1 MRFRNVSPLGDLFIA
16 GVGEVVSGAEF
27 DGPDDLAEQT
37 ENFEAVDQAATAAP
51 KDGTKS

>member
-1 MRFRNVSPLGDLFIA
+1 MKFRNVSPLGDLSIA
-16 GVGEVVSGAEF
+16 GVGEVAAGAEF

-37 ENFEAVDQAATAAP
+37 ENFEQVNPPATAAP

>member
-16 GVGEVVSGAEF
+16 GVGEVMAGAEF

-37 ENFEAVDQAATAAP
+37 ENFEPVQTPAAQKEIA
-51 KDGTKS
+51 S